1 MKPLAAIRSPTPVGA
16 KRASGPHDATA
27 AQPRKPRGRP
37 RSFDREAALERA
49 IEVFWAKGYESASI
63 SDLTRAMGINP
74 PSLYAAF
81 GDKEQ
86 LFLQA
91 IERYQAVRGSSC
103 PYGDAATARDA
114 FAALLAYMAEELTSS
129 EHPRGC
135 MMIMAAATASSAS
148 RELQAALA
156 CRRAE
161 SQAYMKARIQRG
173 ITEGDVP
180 PETDAAALT
189 DFYAT
194 IIGGMSLQAKDG
206 ATRKSLLATAERAMS
221 VFPPVAESREGRL
234 RTRARHAKT
243 D

>member
-1 MKPLAAIRSPTPVGA
+1 MKSVDATQSPSSVGA
-16 KRASGPHDATA
+16 KRALRSGETPA
-27 AQPRKPRGRP
+27 AQPRKTRGRP
-37 RSFDREAALERA
+37 RSFDRDAALERA

-114 FAALLAYMAEELTSS
+114 FAALLTYMADELTSN

-148 RELQAALA
+148 QELQAALA

-161 SQAYMKARIQRG
+161 SQAYMKARIQQG
-173 ITEGDVP
+173 IKEGDVP

-206 ATRKSLLATAERAMS
+206 ASRKSLLATAERAMS
-221 VFPPVAESREGRL
+221 VFPPVAKSRKAHP
-234 RTRARHAKT
+234 RTRTGHAKT